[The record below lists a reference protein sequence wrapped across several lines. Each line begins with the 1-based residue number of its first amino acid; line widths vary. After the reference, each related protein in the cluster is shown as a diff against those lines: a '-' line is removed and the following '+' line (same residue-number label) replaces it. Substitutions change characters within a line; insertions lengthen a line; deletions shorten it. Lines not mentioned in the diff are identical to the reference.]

1 MSTPVCQTVSA
12 NTDVLGIGIRINF
25 YYTILLLAV
34 IPQRESTE
42 ELLNTLYTTAGT
54 SGFGLLLTAII
65 QTAKHKLSLFHALFI
80 LHILFFLGIGASPM
94 GKYRW
99 TRSRV
104 VLGVLIQY
112 ASVVIFAAW
121 SLYLWANV
129 KDYGSQPECNDQI
142 KYVLFFVTVR
152 ATAPWLRDLWIT
164 ALALGA
170 VGLMVWFGVKAVKLF
185 VNNHVEEAE
194 EAIQMKSIA
203 GKETPTETPE
213 TPLPGETEQSKKSW
227 YFHVSRSIPFV
238 FSAIYATVML
248 ELTVSRNAAHFQ
260 NGTDIA
266 SGVVQVD
273 NTWAFGQVL
282 SVVMIFVNVNE
293 ILHFLFGF
301 FARRKLKR
309 QAQTEETGYQVEGR
323 AEIPSMLASQPFQVT
338 TSTSVNSST
347 LFHILP
353 NQYPNLWWFNL

>member
-1 MSTPVCQTVSA
+1 M
-12 NTDVLGIGIRINF
+12 
-25 YYTILLLAV
+25 
-34 IPQRESTE
+34 
-42 ELLNTLYTTAGT
+42 
-54 SGFGLLLTAII
+54 
-65 QTAKHKLSLFHALFI
+65 LSLSYTYFSSSESG
-80 LHILFFLGIGASPM
+80 LHPWVSTQHSLVPSYCADSPHSPTSA

-238 FSAIYATVML
+238 
-248 ELTVSRNAAHFQ
+248 
-260 NGTDIA
+260 
-266 SGVVQVD
+266 
-273 NTWAFGQVL
+273 L
-282 SVVMIFVNVNE
+282 SV
-293 ILHFLFGF
+293 L
-301 FARRKLKR
+301 
-309 QAQTEETGYQVEGR
+309 
-323 AEIPSMLASQPFQVT
+323 
-338 TSTSVNSST
+338 
-347 LFHILP
+347 
-353 NQYPNLWWFNL
+353 